1 MLLIEVLV
9 PGQSVSLVATT
20 VQGLINFAADG
31 VDWGMKR
38 VFFKLLLLIFDLIKQ
53 VMLSFLLELLC
64 HRLNNFIFPSHFLYD
79 LFTHLVY
86 PDMLGF
92 FIILLP

>member
-31 VDWGMKR
+31 IDWGMKR
-38 VFFKLLLLIFDLIKQ
+38 VFFKLLLLIFDLIK
-53 VMLSFLLELLC
+53 
-64 HRLNNFIFPSHFLYD
+64 
-79 LFTHLVY
+79 
-86 PDMLGF
+86 
-92 FIILLP
+92 